1 MAVFNLTYLS
11 LIITFIDLFGSK
23 ILTSQFI
30 QNLIRPKSVRRKR
43 LVPLA
48 RKKKQ
53 QQSKIKEILSNEN
66 LNEFVDLA
74 LHIAN
79 YSTDIMYLNQVEY
92 RTWLAANSYSYYI
105 YFGTDAPDH
114 NTSSVGRLFDY

>member
-1 MAVFNLTYLS
+1 M
-11 LIITFIDLFGSK
+11 
-23 ILTSQFI
+23 
-30 QNLIRPKSVRRKR
+30 RRKR

-66 LNEFVDLA
+66 MNEFVDLA

-92 RTWLAANSYSYYI
+92 KTWLLTLIPIISI
-105 YFGTDAPDH
+105 LAPMLPIIIH
-114 NTSSVGRLFDY
+114 LVSVVSLIIDGKFSQILKEIFIGVKMQIVFLLNI